1 MGRDGDE
8 YGAFSSLIFSFMMS
22 IFHVFGKRRAY
33 ACVCVLLQSSS
44 EAVQRGVLS
53 IVMRHRFQDKMI
65 GGNLLHELSMSYI
78 ILFTLVSHLE

>member
-1 MGRDGDE
+1 
-8 YGAFSSLIFSFMMS
+8 MS

-65 GGNLLHELSMSYI
+65 GGNLLHDYQCRTLYFLR
-78 ILFTLVSHLE
+78 LFRI

>member
-1 MGRDGDE
+1 MRGTAACAGYVGRDGDE

-44 EAVQRGVLS
+44 EAVQRGCFVDRYEAS
-53 IVMRHRFQDKMI
+53 
-65 GGNLLHELSMSYI
+65 
-78 ILFTLVSHLE
+78 VSG